1 MTNVASSP
9 EAHVPSARKL
19 VYGLARHHQCLA
31 FADADTA
38 GEEADEIVA
47 IAAARTWS
55 EARRVA
61 AHHTWN
67 PASPEYESGAGEHL
81 DDEPFD
87 ILQLGA
93 VIDGDWPGMVTSRAL
108 TLLPEDLQVRF
119 GETPTTVLNGDY
131 LEISLTAEGEL
142 IDALRARGFEVTR
155 NDELINTLDGRTFD
169 PVD

>member
-1 MTNVASSP
+1 MTNAPSSP
-9 EAHVPSARKL
+9 ETHAPSTRKL
-19 VYGLARHHQCLA
+19 VYGLAQHHQCLA

-38 GEEADEIVA
+38 GEEAREIVA
-47 IAAARTWS
+47 IASARTWG

-67 PASPEYESGAGEHL
+67 PASPEYESGAGEHR

-108 TLLPEDLQVRF
+108 TLLPEDLQGF

-131 LEISLTAEGEL
+131 LEIPLAAEGEL
-142 IDALRARGFEVTR
+142 IAALRARGFEVTR
-155 NDELINTLDGRTFD
+155 DDDLINTLDGRTFD